1 MKSLTWLNTRKYN
14 IIIILFDFLLISYL
28 FTLIS
33 INLEFN
39 KNIYILILFN
49 SITWS
54 LTNYILGNYSFDRRV
69 ASILIPIKHIAIA
82 ITIAFLIL
90 YCTYFVYMNI
100 NISYIFSDLLKVF
113 TTSIF
118 IVSILKNVLR
128 KYIIRDENWLCIN
141 YDISKD
147 SISKIIEL
155 SPANINL
162 KIELINLNDIN
173 LSRNYLF
180 NYINSFSGI
189 IIKDVN
195 ELNNLLTD
203 FQVKMIK
210 EKGIFSFSE
219 WCNNNLQRIPTFLMN
234 EEEIKEIKKS
244 LKNKKYF
251 LLFKRIFDI
260 FFSSLL
266 LILTFPI
273 IIFFAVV
280 IYLQDRGSIFY
291 KQIRSGYKNKEIS
304 IYKLRSMIN
313 NAETGK
319 PIWATHKD
327 ERITPVG
334 SFLRMTRIDELPQL
348 LTVLKGEM
356 SLIGPRPERPEIEK
370 SLKKRIIHYDL
381 KYYVKPGLSGW
392 AQVNY
397 PYGASLEDSNNK
409 LSYDVYYL
417 KNYSLLLDLLIF
429 LKTLRLVFTAKGSEP
444 INKK

>member
-1 MKSLTWLNTRKYN
+1 
-14 IIIILFDFLLISYL
+14 
-28 FTLIS
+28 
-33 INLEFN
+33 
-39 KNIYILILFN
+39 
-49 SITWS
+49 
-54 LTNYILGNYSFDRRV
+54 
-69 ASILIPIKHIAIA
+69 
-82 ITIAFLIL
+82 
-90 YCTYFVYMNI
+90 VYMNI

-260 FFSSLL
+260 FFSS
-266 LILTFPI
+266 
-273 IIFFAVV
+273 
-280 IYLQDRGSIFY
+280 
-291 KQIRSGYKNKEIS
+291 
-304 IYKLRSMIN
+304 
-313 NAETGK
+313 
-319 PIWATHKD
+319 
-327 ERITPVG
+327 
-334 SFLRMTRIDELPQL
+334 
-348 LTVLKGEM
+348 
-356 SLIGPRPERPEIEK
+356 
-370 SLKKRIIHYDL
+370 
-381 KYYVKPGLSGW
+381 
-392 AQVNY
+392 
-397 PYGASLEDSNNK
+397 
-409 LSYDVYYL
+409 
-417 KNYSLLLDLLIF
+417 
-429 LKTLRLVFTAKGSEP
+429 
-444 INKK
+444 